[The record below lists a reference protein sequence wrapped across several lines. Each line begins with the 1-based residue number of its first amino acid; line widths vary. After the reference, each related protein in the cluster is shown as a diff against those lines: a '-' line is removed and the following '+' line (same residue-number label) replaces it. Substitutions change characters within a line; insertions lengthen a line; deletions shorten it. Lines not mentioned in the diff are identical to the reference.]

1 MLRILI
7 ATALGLPPSVARSL
21 RMRNC
26 RPAVLE
32 PGRTPLL
39 LALNAGDPSFE
50 ADPTDAL
57 NEPAPPRANAGQRSA
72 TGSRGGPVR
81 GVPGTL

>member
-7 ATALGLPPSVARSL
+7 AIELGLPATFARSL

-26 RPAVLE
+26 RPAILE

-50 ADPTDAL
+50 AASV
-57 NEPAPPRANAGQRSA
+57 E
-72 TGSRGGPVR
+72 
-81 GVPGTL
+81 